1 MKRGTNSKIFVALA
15 LTLAVTVAAAG
26 AVGEREGRV
35 RSENSSTTAPGALE
49 ASEEDNGKAVQAPVY
64 PSFRDDFYAAV
75 NGPELDSW
83 EIPADQSQ
91 VSWFQ
96 KLGEA
101 NFERLDAIIREAAGV
116 KTTEGADTPA
126 GPKHSKGADT
136 PAGLKHSEGADTPA
150 GLSLSSARD
159 RAAIAAM
166 YLTGMDREA
175 RNRGGMGKAADGFL
189 REIDNAA
196 TVEELLTAC
205 LQFDRSYGISS
216 LIGFS
221 YGPDGEDSSSKV
233 LYMRGPETGLSREN
247 WSASDPAGKKRV
259 EAFETLLTK
268 LWECWGTSGEE
279 ANKTAKQV
287 AGMMQDLASASLE
300 IEALYDAKQTYHVY
314 KAAQV
319 DQLCGLAMS
328 GSELKAVY
336 GVEPDE
342 KMVVEQTGMFK
353 KLEEYLEDG
362 KLPLLKA
369 YVKTCLYL
377 DLAAVTDTEALAALS
392 DYDRAVSGAGEAKP
406 FPRTV
411 SEQVQRSL
419 GFQCGRQFCETYCSE
434 ETKADVQS
442 LVKQI
447 ARVYRQRIE
456 ALDWMSADTK
466 EEAKK
471 KLDTLAVKVGWP
483 DSWPQ
488 DRYSLE
494 LLRPE
499 EGGLYADN
507 YLAILGARSRY
518 EFETRREP
526 VDRGE
531 WYYPPQTV
539 NAYYSPSNNEI
550 VILAGILQPP
560 FYDREAKPVENL
572 GRIGFVIGHEIT
584 HAFDT
589 SGSQYDEKG
598 NLRDWWAA
606 ADRKRFEE
614 LSRRVIDYYNTMEIG
629 GRHVDG
635 ELTVTENIADLGAA
649 SCITQ
654 IARQNGYDLSE
665 LYKSY
670 AVLWAAKIRDEA
682 LASQMSVDVHA
693 PSKIRVNAVMSA
705 TDGFY
710 DAFQVKK
717 GDGMYREPEE
727 RPHIW

>member
-1 MKRGTNSKIFVALA
+1 MRRGMNAKIVGALA
-15 LTLAVTVAAAG
+15 LTLALTVAAAG
-26 AVGEREGRV
+26 IVGERDRRGPDEN
-35 RSENSSTTAPGALE
+35 RSEAAPAPGTLADVD
-49 ASEEDNGKAVQAPVY
+49 ADTGKAVQAPVY
-64 PSFRDDFYAAV
+64 PSFQDDFYAAV
-75 NGPELDSW
+75 NGPELDRW

-96 KLGEA
+96 KLGES

-116 KTTEGADTPA
+116 GTPQGEEAPTPGGRTTSAAPGTSP
-126 GPKHSKGADT
+126 T
-136 PAGLKHSEGADTPA
+136 
-150 GLSLSSARD
+150 SLPPSISSARD

-175 RNRGGMGKAADGFL
+175 RNRGGLGEAAGSFL
-189 REIDNAA
+189 GEVDEAA
-196 TVEELLTAC
+196 TVEELLAAC
-205 LQFDRSYGISS
+205 LRFDRSYGISS

-233 LYMRGPETGLSREN
+233 LYMRGPETGLSRES
-247 WSASDPAGKKRV
+247 WSAGDPAGKKRV
-259 EAFETLLTK
+259 AAFETLLAK
-268 LWECWGTSGEE
+268 LWESRGMSGEVAAQAAE
-279 ANKTAKQV
+279 PV
-287 AGMMQDLASASLE
+287 AGMMRDLASASLE

-319 DQLCGLAMS
+319 DQLLGQALSA
-328 GSELKAVY
+328 GELKTVY
-336 GVEPDE
+336 GIEPDE
-342 KMVVEQTGMFK
+342 KMVVEQTGLFK
-353 KLEEYLEDG
+353 KLEEYLEDD

-377 DLAAVTDTEALAALS
+377 DLAAVTDTDSLSALS
-392 DYDRAVSGAGEAKP
+392 SYDRAVSGAGEAKP
-406 FPRTV
+406 FRRTV

-419 GFQCGRQFCETYCSE
+419 GFQCGRQFCEKYCSE

-442 LVKQI
+442 LVKQVVE
-447 ARVYRQRIE
+447 VYSQRIE

-466 EEAKK
+466 REAEK
-471 KLDTLAVKVGWP
+471 KLDALAVKVGWP

-494 LLRPE
+494 LSRPE
-499 EGGLYADN
+499 EGGLFVDN

-518 EFETRREP
+518 EFATRREP
-526 VDRGE
+526 VDRAA
-531 WYYPPQTV
+531 WFYPPQTV

-598 NLRDWWAA
+598 NLRDWWAPE
-606 ADRKRFEE
+606 DRRRFEE
-614 LSRRVIDYYNTMEIG
+614 LSRRVIDYYDTMELG
-629 GRHVDG
+629 GRHVNG

-670 AVLWAAKIRDEA
+670 AVLWAAKFRDEA
-682 LASQMSVDVHA
+682 LANQMAVDVHA

-710 DAFQVKK
+710 DAFQVKE
-717 GDGMYREPEE
+717 GDGMYRKPEE

>member
-1 MKRGTNSKIFVALA
+1 MRRGMNAKIAGALA
-15 LTLAVTVAAAG
+15 LTFALTVAAAG
-26 AVGEREGRV
+26 AAGERDRRAPAESG
-35 RSENSSTTAPGALE
+35 STAAPGASAESSSIAAPAAVDGE
-49 ASEEDNGKAVQAPVY
+49 AGRAVQAPVY
-64 PSFRDDFYAAV
+64 PSFQDDFYAAV

-96 KLGEA
+96 KLGET
-101 NFERLDAIIREAAGV
+101 NFERLDAIIREAAG
-116 KTTEGADTPA
+116 GART
-126 GPKHSKGADT
+126 
-136 PAGLKHSEGADTPA
+136 
-150 GLSLSSARD
+150 SLPSSIASARD

-175 RNRGGMGKAADGFL
+175 RDRGGLGKTAGGFL
-189 REIDNAA
+189 EEVDEAD
-196 TVEELLTAC
+196 TVEALLAAC
-205 LQFDRSYGISS
+205 LRFDRAYGISS

-247 WSASDPAGKKRV
+247 WSASDSAGKKRV
-259 EAFETLLTK
+259 EAFETLLAK
-268 LWECWGTSGEE
+268 LWECRGTSGEE
-279 ANKTAKQV
+279 ANRTAKQV

-319 DQLCGLAMS
+319 DQLCGLALS
-328 GSELKAVY
+328 GRELKEVY

-434 ETKADVQS
+434 ETKADGQS

-447 ARVYRQRIE
+447 VQVYRQRIE

-499 EGGLYADN
+499 EGGLYVDN

-614 LSRRVIDYYNTMEIG
+614 LSQRVIDYYNTMEIG

-682 LASQMSVDVHA
+682 LAGQMAMDVHA